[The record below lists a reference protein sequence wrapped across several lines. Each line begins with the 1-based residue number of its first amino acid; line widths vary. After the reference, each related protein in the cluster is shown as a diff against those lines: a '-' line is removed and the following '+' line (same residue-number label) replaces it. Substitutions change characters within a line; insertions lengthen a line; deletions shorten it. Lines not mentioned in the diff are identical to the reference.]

1 MQSLAPDQ
9 IKRFPEM
16 ARQRTDVDTLF
27 YTRIVERYAHFFER
41 PEVRLRFLN
50 RTLAKQATRR
60 EYLKERPRLLS
71 LLRRFGID
79 DWLLE
84 IELHRV
90 IIDELNKL
98 LPTASEERR
107 RLIRQHKA
115 PLGARLFF
123 YFYRTRHLFYGA
135 GLATLAVALFGFF
148 SLATWSARHANTY
161 LAKYYQTPA
170 SWRGA
175 PTSGAGVP
183 SVQAAETAKYLP
195 DYKPEKIWLVERKDN
210 YERYS
215 NGGRIL
221 TDYETDNHPR
231 GFYRLPHGTDAR
243 ATTAHHE
250 PVGILYHTS
259 ESDLIPFTAANN
271 TTIELR
277 TRELLEYARR
287 HKSYNY
293 LIDRYGQIYRIVRD
307 EQSADHAGHSLWAD
321 RESVYVGLNDS
332 FLGVCFETTTEAGAD
347 EQLTEAQLIAGRL
360 LTAILR
366 SRYQIDDTNCVTHGL
381 ASVNPGNMLIGYHHD
396 WVRNF
401 PFEAMGLSDKYQ
413 VAPVSISEFGF
424 TYDGELVA
432 RLGGVMWPGVRVA
445 EEEFQRR
452 VAASGM
458 KAEDVRRRMRDLY
471 REQMDLTARL
481 RNQEEAPA
489 QSVAATTRDE
499 RESSLAHRKTDKQG
513 NDTSA
518 GK

>member
-1 MQSLAPDQ
+1 
-9 IKRFPEM
+9 
-16 ARQRTDVDTLF
+16 
-27 YTRIVERYAHFFER
+27 
-41 PEVRLRFLN
+41 
-50 RTLAKQATRR
+50 
-60 EYLKERPRLLS
+60 
-71 LLRRFGID
+71 
-79 DWLLE
+79 
-84 IELHRV
+84 
-90 IIDELNKL
+90 
-98 LPTASEERR
+98 
-107 RLIRQHKA
+107 
-115 PLGARLFF
+115 
-123 YFYRTRHLFYGA
+123 
-135 GLATLAVALFGFF
+135 
-148 SLATWSARHANTY
+148 
-161 LAKYYQTPA
+161 
-170 SWRGA
+170 
-175 PTSGAGVP
+175 
-183 SVQAAETAKYLP
+183 VQAAETAKYLP
-195 DYKPEKIWLVERKDN
+195 NYQPEKIWLVERKDN

-243 ATTAHHE
+243 DTTAHHE

-381 ASVNPGNMLIGYHHD
+381 ASVNPSNMLIGYHHD

-452 VAASGM
+452 VAQSGM

-481 RNQEEAPA
+481 RDQEEAPA
-489 QSVAATTRDE
+489 QSVAATTERDE
-499 RESSLAHRKTDKQG
+499 GEASLAHRKTDKKG
-513 NDTSA
+513 DDPSA
-518 GK
+518 GSK